1 MAERKKLDISEEDF
15 PSNSSM
21 GYSSIRSSGGIRRVS
36 ASNQAQDP
44 PPEKVL
50 DGDIK
55 PEKKSLMK
63 RIADA
68 FIAVDAKDIKTYLIF
83 DVLIPGLKRGA
94 EDLLH
99 MALYNDKKSERVTR
113 SRGVSSIRR
122 LEYSSI
128 RPARDDE
135 EVILNRKT
143 LAGGTDL
150 VFPTRQKAEEA
161 LDMVDERIKATGFA
175 TLKYYYTITRQP
187 TEWPQEKWCWRSMD
201 GATIVQTSNGGYVLR
216 MPKLEEV

>member
-1 MAERKKLDISEEDF
+1 MAERNKLDISEEQF
-15 PSNSSM
+15 PSNS
-21 GYSSIRSSGGIRRVS
+21 YSSIRSSGRVRKVS
-36 ASNQAQDP
+36 ASGAEADP

-68 FIAVDAKDIKTYLIF
+68 FIAVDSNAIRTYLIF
-83 DVLIPGLKRGA
+83 DVLIPVLKRGA

-99 MALYNDKKSERVTR
+99 MVLYNDKKSDRITR
-113 SRGVSSIRR
+113 SRGESSIRR

-128 RPARDDE
+128 RPMRDSDD
-135 EVILNRKT
+135 VMLNRQT
-143 LAGGTDL
+143 LAGSTDL
-150 VFPTRQKAEEA
+150 VFPTRDKAEQA
-161 LDMVDERIKATGFA
+161 LDMVYERIKACGFA

-187 TEWPQEKWCWRSMD
+187 TEWTQEKWCWRSTD
-201 GATIVQTSNGGYVLR
+201 GATVVQCRSGWVLK
-216 MPKLEEV
+216 MPRLEEV

>member
-1 MAERKKLDISEEDF
+1 MAERKKLDISEADY
-15 PSNSSM
+15 PGNSS
-21 GYSSIRSSGGIRRVS
+21 YSSIRAPGGIRK
-36 ASNQAQDP
+36 ASSLGAADSE
-44 PPEKVL
+44 PEKVL
-50 DGDIK
+50 EGDIK

-68 FIAVDAKDIKTYLIF
+68 FIAVDANDIKTYLIF

-99 MALYNDKKSERVTR
+99 MALYNDKKSDRVTR
-113 SRGVSSIRR
+113 SRGTSSIRR

-128 RPARDDE
+128 RPARDGDE
-135 EVILNRKT
+135 AVLNRNT
-143 LAGGTDL
+143 LAGNTDL

-161 LDMVDERIKATGFA
+161 LDMVSARISACGFA

-187 TEWPQEKWCWRSMD
+187 TEWPQEKWCWRSLD
-201 GATIVQTSNGGYVLR
+201 GVTIVQSQSGGYVLK
-216 MPKLEEV
+216 MPRLEEV

>member
-15 PSNSSM
+15 PSNSS
-21 GYSSIRSSGGIRRVS
+21 YSSIRTPGRVRKVNSSGV
-36 ASNQAQDP
+36 AEDP
-44 PPEKVL
+44 APDKIL

-68 FIAVDAKDIKTYLIF
+68 FIAVDAKDIRNYLIF

-94 EDLLH
+94 EDMLH
-99 MALYNDKKSERVTR
+99 MALYNDKKSDRVTR
-113 SRGVSSIRR
+113 SRGTSSIRR

-128 RPARDDE
+128 RPARDDD
-135 EVILNRKT
+135 EVMLNRKT
-143 LAGGTDL
+143 LAGSTDL
-150 VFPTRQKAEEA
+150 VYPTRQKAEEA
-161 LDMVDERIKATGFA
+161 LDMVDERIKACGFA

-187 TEWPQEKWCWRSMD
+187 TEWTQEKWCWRSMD
-201 GATIVQTSNGGYVLR
+201 GATIVQCRGGYMLK
-216 MPKLEEV
+216 MPRLEEV

>member
-15 PSNSSM
+15 PGNSS
-21 GYSSIRSSGGIRRVS
+21 YSSIRAPGKMRRVS
-36 ASNQAQDP
+36 SSGAVADP
-44 PPEKVL
+44 EPEKVL
-50 DGDIK
+50 EGDIK

-68 FIAVDAKDIKTYLIF
+68 FIAVDANDIKTYLIF

-99 MALYNDKKSERVTR
+99 MALYNDKKSDRVTR
-113 SRGVSSIRR
+113 SRGTSSIRR

-128 RPARDDE
+128 RPARDGDE
-135 EVILNRKT
+135 AVLNRNT
-143 LAGGTDL
+143 LAGNTDL

-161 LDMVDERIKATGFA
+161 LDMVSARIQACGFA

-187 TEWPQEKWCWRSMD
+187 TEWPQEKWCWRSLD
-201 GATIVQTSNGGYVLR
+201 GVTIVQSQSGGYVLK